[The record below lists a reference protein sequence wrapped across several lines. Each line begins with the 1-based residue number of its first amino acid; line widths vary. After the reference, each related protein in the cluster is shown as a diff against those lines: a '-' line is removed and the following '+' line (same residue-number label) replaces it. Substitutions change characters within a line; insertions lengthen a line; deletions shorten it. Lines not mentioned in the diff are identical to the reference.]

1 MKRLLFSFTFV
12 FCYLLSFAQFP
23 IGKTSIDFYDSSRT
37 RFVETEIY
45 YPGVSNGTGVNPANG
60 QFPLIIF
67 GHGYSMG
74 INAYM
79 NFVDSLVP
87 QGYIIVLPTNE
98 GGLSPDHGKF
108 GEDLAFLNDEIP
120 FRALQNSSF
129 FLYGHFNGKTAI
141 SGHSMGGGASFLAA
155 GNNNSLTTLINFAAA
170 ETNPSAIS
178 AAANISVPCLIFY
191 AENDGVTPPADHQI
205 PMYQALSSSCKYS
218 INILGGGHCNFANYN
233 LACSSAELFTS
244 PQPTI
249 YRSEQHR
256 IIFRY
261 LNPYLKWQLYDS
273 SSYKSIFENLLINAI
288 DIDYENDCS
297 SSSIEESE
305 QGFQI
310 HPNPTIDYLT
320 ISFPKSGLRHIQIIN
335 LCGQISEAFTT
346 HQKDYSIDIRDYSQG
361 IYLIKISDSNQ
372 SFTQKFLVL

>member
-1 MKRLLFSFTFV
+1 MKKIIICIAFV
-12 FCYLLSFAQFP
+12 LCQLISNAQFP
-23 IGKTSIDFYDSSRT
+23 IGTSSIDFYDSSRT

-45 YPGVSNGTGVNPANG
+45 YPGVSNGTDVNPANG

-67 GHGYSMG
+67 GHGFSMG
-74 INAYM
+74 INAYL

-87 QGYIIVLPTNE
+87 EGYIVVLPTNE
-98 GGLSPDHGKF
+98 GSLSPDHGKF
-108 GEDLAFLNDEIP
+108 GEDLAFLNMEIP
-120 FRALQNSSF
+120 LRASQNSSF
-129 FLYGHFNGKTAI
+129 ILYGHFNGKTAI

-155 GNNNSLTTLINFAAA
+155 ENNNSLTTLINFAAA

-178 AAANISVPCLIFY
+178 AAANITVPCLIFY
-191 AENDGVTPPADHQI
+191 AENDGVTPPVDHQI

-244 PQPTI
+244 PQPTTN
-249 YRSEQHR
+249 RSEQHR

-261 LNPYLKWQLYDS
+261 LKPYLKWQLYDS
-273 SSYKSIFENLLINAI
+273 SAYKSIFENLLINAI

-297 SSSIEESE
+297 SSSIKKSE

-310 HPNPTIDYLT
+310 FPNPTNDYLHF
-320 ISFPKSGLRHIQIIN
+320 SFPKTKLRHIQIIN
-335 LCGQISEAFTT
+335 LCGQINEAFTT
-346 HQKDYSIDIRDYSQG
+346 KQKDYSINISDYSKG
-361 IYLIKISDSNQ
+361 IYLVRVSDDNQ
-372 SFTQKFLVL
+372 SFTQKFLVH

>member
-1 MKRLLFSFTFV
+1 MKKIIICIAFV
-12 FCYLLSFAQFP
+12 LCQLISNAQFP
-23 IGKTSIDFYDSSRT
+23 IGTSSIDFYDSSRN

-45 YPGVSNGTGVNPANG
+45 YPGVSNGTDVNPANG

-67 GHGYSMG
+67 GHGFSIG

-87 QGYIIVLPTNE
+87 EGYIVVLPTNE

-120 FRALQNSSF
+120 FRAQQNSNF
-129 FLYGHFNGKTAI
+129 FLFSHFNGKTAI

-155 GNNNSLTTLINFAAA
+155 GNSNSLTTLINFAAA

-178 AAANISVPCLIFY
+178 AAANITVPSLIFY
-191 AENDGVTPPADHQI
+191 AENDGVTPPANHQI
-205 PMYQALSSSCKYS
+205 PMYQTLSSSCKYS

-244 PQPTI
+244 PKPTI
-249 YRSEQHR
+249 NRSEQHR

-261 LNPYLKWQLYDS
+261 LKPYLKWQLYDS
-273 SSYKSIFENLLINAI
+273 SAYKNIFENLLINAI

-297 SSSIEESE
+297 TSSTEKLE

-310 HPNPTIDYLT
+310 HPNPTKDYLYF
-320 ISFPKSGLRHIQIIN
+320 SFPNTKLRQIEIIN
-335 LCGQISEAFTT
+335 LCGQINEVFSTK
-346 HQKDYSIDIRDYSQG
+346 QKYYT
-361 IYLIKISDSNQ
+361 IKISDYSKGIYLVRVSDDNQ
-372 SFTQKFLVL
+372 SFTRKLLVD